1 MAKRQCETSEI
12 PFAGK
17 TSSSARSDRS
27 APEKVVSAAVV
38 AKDGTL
44 VVYSGKRF
52 TNLKG
57 ADLENYIGKRAQRG
71 LKLPRG
77 FQNVSEIRPWGER
90 GAGHEMVM

>member
-38 AKDGTL
+38 AKDGTP
-44 VVYSGKRF
+44 VVHSGKRF

-77 FQNVSEIRPWGER
+77 FQNASSIRNER
-90 GAGHEMVM
+90 ESRGGGPSW